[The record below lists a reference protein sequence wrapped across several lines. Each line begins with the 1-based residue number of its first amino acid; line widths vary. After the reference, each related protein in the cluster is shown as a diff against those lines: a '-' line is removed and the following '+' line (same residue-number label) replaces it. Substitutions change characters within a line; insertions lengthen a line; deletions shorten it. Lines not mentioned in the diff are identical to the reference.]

1 MLTPIFVRRA
11 SGATIEDVDGNLLL
25 DFAGGIGCA
34 NAGHAPHAVVSAIQQ
49 RSEDFLHTCFMVA
62 PYEGYISVA
71 ERLNELAPGSSAK
84 RTFLANSGAEVVENA
99 VKLARS
105 YTGRQAILCFAD
117 AYHGRTYMAMALTSK

>member
-34 NAGHAPHAVVSAIQQ
+34 NAGQQ